1 MSTDHDCTCGDCATA
16 DLPVTPFE
24 LLRARQGMLLGED
37 DFRVLMGNPRGKQ
50 MLHNAWLHGAGVV
63 WGYDVCRDGLL
74 GLVVRPGL
82 ALDGWGRELALAAT
96 ATVDLRH
103 WLTDHDQPKNQDECH
118 ARTVTACLVAE
129 FDCATARPVP
139 TLADPCDVT
148 RTHDSASRIVE
159 GVRIALAPGEC
170 RPCRPHLSVEERD
183 DEDDCDP
190 DDGVSELCRRLRR
203 LATGYVTHRAP
214 ACHEGTDVP
223 TLFPVPEEEAPVVLA
238 CVQIDVLDADGCTT
252 VQDVRVDDCCRCVL
266 LPDQVLGEL
275 LCAIAADLVET
286 DHDHRPKRDRHHDRH
301 RHGDR
306 DAWWE
311 GPRVEADDVVWDED
325 ERCFLVPVSAELV
338 AGSVRRAIT
347 VTSLSARGWVEEDV
361 ESITYEGDGEPIVVR
376 LAGRPMNSVVRLVVK
391 GTGPTPV
398 YGVDPA
404 APLAGI
410 VGGPRGS
417 RHDGHDAVITV
428 FDDVR
433 EREGS

>member
-1 MSTDHDCTCGDCATA
+1 MSTEHDCTCGDCATA
-16 DLPVTPFE
+16 DLPITPFE

-50 MLHNAWLHGAGVV
+50 MLHNAWLHGTGVV
-63 WGYDVCRDGLL
+63 WGYGVRRDGLL

-82 ALDGWGRELALAAT
+82 ALDGWGRELALT
-96 ATVDLRH
+96 ASTTVDLRR
-103 WLTDHDQPKNQDECH
+103 WLADHDQPKNQDECH
-118 ARTVTACLVAE
+118 TRTVTACLVAQ

-159 GVRIALAPGEC
+159 GVRVELVLGGC
-170 RPCRPHLSVEERD
+170 RPCRPQLPSSD
-183 DEDDCDP
+183 DDDDDDCGP
-190 DDGVSELCRRLRR
+190 DDDLAEPCRQLRR
-203 LATGYVTHRAP
+203 LALRYVTGRAP

-238 CVQIDVLDADGCTT
+238 CVEIDVQDADGCTT

-266 LPDQVLGEL
+266 LPAQALGDL
-275 LCAIAADLVET
+275 LCTVAAKMFET
-286 DHDHRPKRDRHHDRH
+286 DDDHARLRHHDRD
-301 RHGDR
+301 RHLDR
-306 DAWWE
+306 EMRFE
-311 GPRVEADDVVWDED
+311 GPRVDADDVAWNEA
-325 ERCFLVPVSAELV
+325 ERCFLLPVSAELV
-338 AGSVRRAIT
+338 AGSVRRAVT

-361 ESITYEGDGEPIVVR
+361 ESVTYDSGAGRIVVR
-376 LAGRPMNSVVRLVVK
+376 LAGRPMNSVVRLLVK

-404 APLAGI
+404 APLAGV
-410 VGGPRGS
+410 VGGPRGD

-428 FDDVR
+428 IDGVR
-433 EREGS
+433 EQEGS